1 MAKNKKAQNDAAAKA
16 KKQKIILGLM
26 GVALLGIAVIQGPK
40 LMKQVSPP
48 AAVAT
53 PAAPGVASAAA
64 VIPATPTG
72 TAVVVRTTS
81 ESGPKAVLAGVTIG
95 GGVVPAPAEGQ
106 LRSFSLFVLKDP
118 FLPQASDE
126 VPAAAAAPAPAPA
139 PTPSTSESGTGSGST
154 GSGSTAVPPP
164 TNATITMN
172 GQAYAL
178 TLKGSFPKAE
188 PLFVLR
194 TVKPKVAKIGVAGGS
209 FENGKTIA
217 LPMGKQTIL
226 VNDATGA
233 RYSLKLVYT
242 GTEPEKTESFTQ
254 AKK

>member
-1 MAKNKKAQNDAAAKA
+1 MAKNKKAQNNAAAKA
-16 KKQKIILGLM
+16 KKQKMILGIL

-40 LMKQVSPP
+40 LMKQVRPP
-48 AAVAT
+48 AVTAT
-53 PAAPGVASAAA
+53 PAASAVA
-64 VIPATPTG
+64 PATVTPAAPTG

-81 ESGPKAVLAGVTIG
+81 GSGPKAVLAGVTID
-95 GGVVPAPAEGQ
+95 GGVAPAPAEGQ

-126 VPAAAAAPAPAPA
+126 DPAAAAPAPAPA
-139 PTPSTSESGTGSGST
+139 PAPSTSEGGTSSGSA
-154 GSGSTAVPPP
+154 GSEPTAVPPP

-178 TLKGSFPKAE
+178 TVKGSFPKTD
-188 PLFVLR
+188 PLFTLVS
-194 TVKPKVAKIGVAGGS
+194 VKPKVAKIGVAGGS

-217 LPMGKQTIL
+217 LRMGKQTIL

-242 GTEPEKTESFTQ
+242 GMEPEKTESFTQ